1 MMAKRKKK
9 KIHRLNISEIT
20 DQDSAEPESQTS
32 SQEEDSIQ
40 EEETTT
46 LTSKRKP
53 NTISPLENQD
63 GELHN
68 NTESNLKRPQYLLER
83 QPTFNRR

>member
-53 NTISPLENQD
+53 NTISPLENQPKSKMA
-63 GELHN
+63 N
-68 NTESNLKRPQYLLER
+68 CTTTPKA
-83 QPTFNRR
+83 T

>member
-1 MMAKRKKK
+1 MMAKQKKK

-32 SQEEDSIQ
+32 SQQEDSIQ
-40 EEETTT
+40 EETTT

-53 NTISPLENQD
+53 NTISPLENQPKSKMA
-63 GELHN
+63 N
-68 NTESNLKRPQYLLER
+68 CTTTPKA
-83 QPTFNRR
+83 T

>member
-1 MMAKRKKK
+1 MMVKRKKK

-20 DQDSAEPESQTS
+20 VQDSAEPESQTS

-40 EEETTT
+40 EETTT

-53 NTISPLENQD
+53 NTISPLENQPKSKMA
-63 GELHN
+63 N
-68 NTESNLKRPQYLLER
+68 CTTTPKA
-83 QPTFNRR
+83 T

>member
-1 MMAKRKKK
+1 MMAKQKKK

-32 SQEEDSIQ
+32 SQQEDSIQ
-40 EEETTT
+40 EETTT

-53 NTISPLENQD
+53 NTISPLENQPKPKMA
-63 GELHN
+63 N
-68 NTESNLKRPQYLLER
+68 CTTTPKA
-83 QPTFNRR
+83 T

>member
-1 MMAKRKKK
+1 MMAKQKKK

-32 SQEEDSIQ
+32 SQEEYSIQ
-40 EEETTT
+40 EETTT

-53 NTISPLENQD
+53 NTISPLENQPKSKMA
-63 GELHN
+63 N
-68 NTESNLKRPQYLLER
+68 CTTTPKA
-83 QPTFNRR
+83 T

>member
-1 MMAKRKKK
+1 MMAKQKKK

-32 SQEEDSIQ
+32 SQQEDSIQ
-40 EEETTT
+40 EQTTT

-53 NTISPLENQD
+53 NTISPLENQPKSKMA
-63 GELHN
+63 N
-68 NTESNLKRPQYLLER
+68 CTTTPKA
-83 QPTFNRR
+83 T

>member
-1 MMAKRKKK
+1 MAKQKKK

-32 SQEEDSIQ
+32 SQQEDSIQ
-40 EEETTT
+40 EETTT

-53 NTISPLENQD
+53 NTISPLENQPKSKMA
-63 GELHN
+63 N
-68 NTESNLKRPQYLLER
+68 CTTTPKA
-83 QPTFNRR
+83 T